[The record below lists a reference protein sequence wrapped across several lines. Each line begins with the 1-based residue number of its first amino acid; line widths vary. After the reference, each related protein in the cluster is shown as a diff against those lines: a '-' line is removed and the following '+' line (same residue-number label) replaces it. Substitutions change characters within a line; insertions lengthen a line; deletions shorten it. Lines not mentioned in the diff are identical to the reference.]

1 MKERSGEYLLGGT
14 YFDCAPAVFLTDPA
28 DHVAGDV
35 KLCGIVIGNTFEMT
49 ELGKMRELMGD
60 TVETRRGEFEPK
72 GVKIGCQGHVGRP
85 GF

>member
-1 MKERSGEYLLGGT
+1 
-14 YFDCAPAVFLTDPA
+14 
-28 DHVAGDV
+28 
-35 KLCGIVIGNTFEMT
+35 
-49 ELGKMRELMGD
+49 MRELMGD